1 MRRTSTLL
9 LILTLSVVH
18 LVGQEDIPMKDSM
31 DVEEVFI
38 SATRASKSDPITFQ
52 NISVRKIE
60 KIYSGQD
67 PAVLLQQLSP
77 SIVSYSDAGTDIGNY
92 AQFRMRG
99 MSQSRINV
107 TLNGVPLNDMLDQGV
122 FFSNFSD
129 FGNSVESIQVQRGV
143 GSSSVGVASYG
154 GAINFEST
162 NVFKGDAST
171 ELQLTTG
178 SFGTLRTSAEI
189 KTGRMKNNI
198 GAYGRVSRTTVDGYK
213 THSGSDSYSIF
224 GSVGWAG
231 DRDVLKLTGFM
242 GKTQND
248 QSYLPVL
255 LSDIQADPQT
265 NYNHPNDT
273 DDFEQELIQLQW
285 NRSLTE
291 DTRLDATLYYG
302 GARGVFPF
310 GIDDETQFVFGLTN
324 DHYGFL
330 SNFTYEASNISFK
343 AGLQAYKF
351 DRTNFEYVAP
361 NVSNPYDRDSSSKS
375 EVSAYGK
382 ANYNIGDLSFYGDI
396 QFRSVGINLR
406 PDEELGTGLDL
417 SESWFFINP
426 VIGLNYNI
434 NDNSQAYL
442 SIGRSGREPTR
453 SDIRNGVTQEEYAT
467 DLELGWKYND
477 KRWAVGANL
486 FHMKFDD
493 EISSVGA
500 LQAQS
505 YMEIRQNVADSRR
518 SGLELQLGYQSSDAL
533 GFSLNGAYMTTNVS
547 EFNNGSETF
556 TDVEHIFAPKL
567 ILRPQLEYKLS
578 NTLEFILSGR
588 YVSSSFMELA
598 NIPSFNLPAHTVLNA
613 QVNVAITSNANM
625 KIMLNNLTDEQYF
638 TDGAPVDLDFD
649 GIVEGPGFRIQPPR
663 HIYVMFTLKL

>member
-1 MRRTSTLL
+1 MRRASLLL
-9 LILTLSVVH
+9 LILVLSFIH
-18 LVGQEDIPMKDSM
+18 LMGQEDIPMSDSI

-52 NISVRKIE
+52 NIPARKIE
-60 KIYSGQD
+60 KIYAGQD
-67 PAVLLQQLSP
+67 PSVLLQQLSP

-129 FGNSVESIQVQRGV
+129 FGNSIESIQVQRGV

-198 GAYGRVSRTTVDGYK
+198 GAYGRVSRTSVDGYK
-213 THSGSDSYSIF
+213 SHSASDSYSIF

-231 DRDVLKLTGFM
+231 DRDVIKLTGFM

-255 LSDIQADPQT
+255 LSDIDADPKT

-273 DDFEQELIQLQW
+273 DDFEQELVQLQW

-291 DTRLDATLYYG
+291 DARLDATLYYG

-310 GIDDETQFVFGLTN
+310 AIDDETQFVFGLAN

-330 SNFTYEASNISFK
+330 SNFTYEIWNVSFK
-343 AGLQAYKF
+343 AGLQAYQF

-361 NVSNPYDRDSSSKS
+361 NVSNPYDRDNSSKS

-382 ANYNIGDLSFYGDI
+382 VNYDMGDLSFYGDV
-396 QFRSVGINLR
+396 QFRSVGIDLS
-406 PDEELGTGLDL
+406 PDEKLGTGLDL
-417 SESWFFINP
+417 EESWFFINP
-426 VIGLNYNI
+426 VLGLNYKL
-434 NDNSQAYL
+434 NDQSQAYL

-453 SDIRNGVTQEEYAT
+453 SDIRNGVTKEEYAT

-477 KRWAVGANL
+477 KKWAVGANL

-500 LQAQS
+500 LQSQS

-518 SGLELQLGYQSSDAL
+518 SGLELQLGYKSSDAL
-533 GFSLNGAYMTTNVS
+533 GLSLNGAYMSTHVS
-547 EFNNGSETF
+547 EFNNGTETF

-567 ILRPQLEYKLS
+567 VLRPQLEYKMS
-578 NTLEFILSGR
+578 NTLEFVVSGR
-588 YVSSSFMELA
+588 HVSSAFMELA
-598 NIPSFNLPAHTVLNA
+598 NIPSFNLPAHTVVNA
-613 QVNVAITSNANM
+613 QVNVAITSNAHMN
-625 KIMLNNLTDEQYF
+625 IMLNNLTNQRYF

-649 GIVEGPGFRIQPPR
+649 GIVEGPGYRIQPPR

>member
-1 MRRTSTLL
+1 MRRTSILL
-9 LILTLSVVH
+9 LVVILSLTH
-18 LVGQEDIPMKDSM
+18 LIGQEDIPMKDSM

-52 NISVRKIE
+52 NIPVRKIE

-178 SFGTLRTSAEI
+178 SFGTLRSSAEI

-198 GAYGRVSRTTVDGYK
+198 GAYGRISRTSVDGYK
-213 THSGSDSYSIF
+213 THSASDSYSIF

-255 LSDIQADPQT
+255 LSDIEADPQT

-291 DTRLDATLYYG
+291 ETRLDATLYYG

-310 GIDDETQFVFGLTN
+310 GLDDETQLVFGLTN

-330 SNFTYEASNISFK
+330 SNFTYEIWNVSFK
-343 AGLQAYKF
+343 AGLQAYRF
-351 DRTNFEYVAP
+351 DRTNFEYIAP

-382 ANYNIGDLSFYGDI
+382 VNYNMGDLSFYGDI
-396 QFRSVGINLR
+396 QFRSVGIDLI

-417 SESWFFINP
+417 QESWFFINP
-426 VIGLNYNI
+426 VLGLNYKV

-477 KRWAVGANL
+477 KRWTVGANL

-547 EFNNGSETF
+547 EFNNGSEIL

-567 ILRPQLEYKLS
+567 ILRPQLEYKAS

-588 YVSSSFMELA
+588 HVSSSFMELA

-613 QVNVAITSNANM
+613 QVNVAITSNAHVN
-625 KIMLNNLTDEQYF
+625 IMLNNLTDEQYF

>member
-1 MRRTSTLL
+1 MRRASLLL
-9 LILTLSVVH
+9 LILVLSFIH
-18 LVGQEDIPMKDSM
+18 LMGQEDIPMSDSI

-52 NISVRKIE
+52 NIPARKIE
-60 KIYSGQD
+60 KIYAGQD
-67 PAVLLQQLSP
+67 PSVLLQQLSP

-129 FGNSVESIQVQRGV
+129 FGNSIESIQVQRGV

-198 GAYGRVSRTTVDGYK
+198 GAYGRVSRTSVDGYK
-213 THSGSDSYSIF
+213 THSASDSYSIF

-231 DRDVLKLTGFM
+231 DRDVIKLTGFM

-255 LSDIQADPQT
+255 LSDIDADPKT

-273 DDFEQELIQLQW
+273 DDFEQELVQLQW

-291 DTRLDATLYYG
+291 DARLDATLYYG

-310 GIDDETQFVFGLTN
+310 AIDDETQFVFGLAN

-330 SNFTYEASNISFK
+330 SNFTYEIWNVSFR
-343 AGLQAYKF
+343 AGLQAYQF

-361 NVSNPYDRDSSSKS
+361 NVSNPYDRDNSSKS

-382 ANYNIGDLSFYGDI
+382 VNYDMGDLSFYGDV
-396 QFRSVGINLR
+396 QFRSVGIDLS
-406 PDEELGTGLDL
+406 PDEKLGTGLDL
-417 SESWFFINP
+417 EESWFFINP
-426 VIGLNYNI
+426 VLGLNYKL
-434 NDNSQAYL
+434 NDQSQAYL

-453 SDIRNGVTQEEYAT
+453 SDIRNGVTKEEYAT

-477 KRWAVGANL
+477 KKWAVGANL

-500 LQAQS
+500 LQSQS

-518 SGLELQLGYQSSDAL
+518 SGLELQLGYKSSDAL
-533 GFSLNGAYMTTNVS
+533 GFSLNGAYMSTHVS
-547 EFNNGSETF
+547 EFNNGTETF

-567 ILRPQLEYKLS
+567 VFRPQLEYKMS
-578 NTLEFILSGR
+578 NTLEFVVSGR
-588 YVSSSFMELA
+588 HVSSAFMELA
-598 NIPSFNLPAHTVLNA
+598 NIPSFNLPAHTVVNA
-613 QVNVAITSNANM
+613 QVNVAITSNAHMN
-625 KIMLNNLTDEQYF
+625 IMLNNLTNQRYF

-649 GIVEGPGFRIQPPR
+649 GIVEGPGYRIQPPR

>member
-1 MRRTSTLL
+1 M
-9 LILTLSVVH
+9 
-18 LVGQEDIPMKDSM
+18 GQEDIPMSDSI

-52 NISVRKIE
+52 NIPARKIE
-60 KIYSGQD
+60 KIYAGQD
-67 PAVLLQQLSP
+67 PSVLLQQLSP

-129 FGNSVESIQVQRGV
+129 FGNSIESIQVQRGV

-198 GAYGRVSRTTVDGYK
+198 GAYGRVSRTSVDGYK
-213 THSGSDSYSIF
+213 SHSASDSYSIF

-231 DRDVLKLTGFM
+231 DRDVIKLTGFM

-255 LSDIQADPQT
+255 LSDIDADPKT

-273 DDFEQELIQLQW
+273 DDFEQELVQLQW

-291 DTRLDATLYYG
+291 DARLDATLYYG

-310 GIDDETQFVFGLTN
+310 AIDDETQFVFGLAN

-330 SNFTYEASNISFK
+330 SNFTYEIWNVSFK
-343 AGLQAYKF
+343 AGLQAYQF

-361 NVSNPYDRDSSSKS
+361 NVSNPYDRDNSSKS

-382 ANYNIGDLSFYGDI
+382 VNYDMGDLSFYGDV
-396 QFRSVGINLR
+396 QFRSVGIDLS
-406 PDEELGTGLDL
+406 PDEKLGTGLDL
-417 SESWFFINP
+417 EESWFFINP
-426 VIGLNYNI
+426 VLGLNYKL
-434 NDNSQAYL
+434 NDQSQAYL

-453 SDIRNGVTQEEYAT
+453 SDIRNGVTKEEYAT

-477 KRWAVGANL
+477 KKWAVGANL

-500 LQAQS
+500 LQSQS

-518 SGLELQLGYQSSDAL
+518 SGLELQLGYKSSDAL
-533 GFSLNGAYMTTNVS
+533 GLSLNGAYMSTHVS
-547 EFNNGSETF
+547 EFNNGTETF

-567 ILRPQLEYKLS
+567 VFRPQLEYKLS
-578 NTLEFILSGR
+578 NTLEFVVSGR
-588 YVSSSFMELA
+588 HVSSAFMELA
-598 NIPSFNLPAHTVLNA
+598 NIPSFNLPAHTVVNA
-613 QVNVAITSNANM
+613 QVNVAITSNAHMN
-625 KIMLNNLTDEQYF
+625 IMLNNLTNQRYF

-649 GIVEGPGFRIQPPR
+649 GIVEGPGYRIQPPR